1 MSDDSRAN
9 RLRTRRRAAKERV
22 QTVEPD
28 EEGETDDAANQ
39 SEPAEPSKPDETA
52 VPEQSSVKEE
62 QVGTYMYLPES
73 QKKELERVYTVAK
86 AQYEYEFDADF
97 EKNRHFFPLLIQY
110 GIETLDGASA
120 ADIKALLE
128 DL

>member
-1 MSDDSRAN
+1 MSDESRAN
-9 RLRTRRRAAKERV
+9 RLRSRRRAAKERV
-22 QTVEPD
+22 QTVDPD
-28 EEGETDDAANQ
+28 EETELADNSQ
-39 SEPAEPSKPDETA
+39 PAEPSKLEDEST
-52 VPEQSSVKEE
+52 SGSVKEE
-62 QVGTYMYLPES
+62 QVGTYMYLPQS

-86 AQYEYEFDADF
+86 AQYEYEFDEDF

-120 ADIKALLE
+120 EEINDLLD